1 MSTTRVFHIVGM
13 AACLWLLT
21 GPAAPSISPA
31 AEKPEDFYDEVG
43 RLLYSIDAQGIVSM
57 FETDALDNTLSVTR
71 GTREN
76 MQPRITE
83 VTPPSIETGKITV
96 VTLKGQNL
104 IGAKFSSKTKGIKFG
119 GSAPRAASVGVP
131 IEVDGSVKLGPV
143 TIDLT
148 TPLGKT
154 SVSLTVIEPQIDLAA
169 LARKK
174 EPEYRE
180 FPAGIPESCP
190 EGMIAI
196 ASSKG
201 GFCVDINETQADDW
215 VAVEKMCSYK
225 FKRLCWAEEW
235 ELACKE
241 NQKSNLGLQN
251 LLGGWEWTRN
261 SEYAA
266 AGQHG
271 SGGLDTENEDWL
283 AVVRGKE
290 DCASKSRKDPWL
302 SGIRPG
308 RCCK

>member
-1 MSTTRVFHIVGM
+1 
-13 AACLWLLT
+13 L
-21 GPAAPSISPA
+21 
-31 AEKPEDFYDEVG
+31 G
-43 RLLYSIDAQGIVSM
+43 RLLYSIDAQGVVSM

-83 VTPPSIETGKITV
+83 VMPPSIEIGKITI
-96 VTLKGQNL
+96 VTFKGRNL
-104 IGAKFSSKTKGIKFG
+104 VGTKLSSKVPGIKFG
-119 GSAPRAASVGVP
+119 GGAPRATSVGVP

-148 TPLGKT
+148 TPLGRAA
-154 SVSLTVIEPQIDLAA
+154 VSLTVIEPQVDLAA

-180 FPAGIPESCP
+180 FPAGKPESCP
-190 EGMIAI
+190 EGMIAVG
-196 ASSKG
+196 SSKG
-201 GFCVDINETQADDW
+201 GFCIDINQTQTGDW

-235 ELACKE
+235 DLACKD

-251 LLGGWEWTRN
+251 LLGEWEWTRT

-283 AVVRGKE
+283 AVVRGKK
-290 DCASKSRKDPWL
+290 DCASKDRRDPWL
-302 SGIRPG
+302 SGTRPG

>member
-1 MSTTRVFHIVGM
+1 MGVVLFHRIVSLVV
-13 AACLWLLT
+13 CLVLT
-21 GPAAPSISPA
+21 GWIGAPGARA
-31 AEKPEDFYDEVG
+31 AEKPEDFYDELG
-43 RLLYSIDAQGIVSM
+43 RLLYSIDAQGVVSM

-83 VTPPSIETGKITV
+83 VMPPSIEIGKITL
-96 VTLKGQNL
+96 VTFKGRNL
-104 IGAKFSSKTKGIKFG
+104 VGTKFSSKVPGIKFG
-119 GSAPRAASVGVP
+119 GGAPRATSVGVP

-154 SVSLTVIEPQIDLAA
+154 AVSLTVIEPQIDLAA

-180 FPAGIPESCP
+180 FPAGKPESCP
-190 EGMIAI
+190 EGMISVG
-196 ASSKG
+196 SSKG
-201 GFCVDINETQADDW
+201 GFCIDINQTQTGDW

-235 ELACKE
+235 DLACKD

-251 LLGGWEWTRN
+251 LLGEWEWTRT
-261 SEYAA
+261 SEYSA

-283 AVVRGKE
+283 AVVRGKK
-290 DCASKSRKDPWL
+290 DCASKDRRDPWL
-302 SGIRPG
+302 SGTRPG

>member
-1 MSTTRVFHIVGM
+1 MAAQRVSHIVGI

-21 GPAAPSISPA
+21 GPAAPSSAPA
-31 AEKPEDFYDEVG
+31 AENPEDFYDEVG
-43 RLLYSIDAQGIVSM
+43 RLLYSIDAQGVVSM

-71 GTREN
+71 GTRESL
-76 MQPRITE
+76 QPRVAE
-83 VTPPSIETGKITV
+83 VSPPSIETGKITV
-96 VTLKGQNL
+96 VTFKGRNL
-104 IGAKFSSKTKGIKFG
+104 VGAKFSSKVPGIKFG
-119 GSAPRAASVGVP
+119 GSAPRAASAGVP

-148 TPLGKT
+148 TPIGRA
-154 SVSLTVIEPQIDLAA
+154 SVSLTVIEPRVDLAA

-180 FPAGIPESCP
+180 FPAGKPESCP

-201 GFCVDINETQADDW
+201 GFCIDINETQAGDW

-235 ELACKE
+235 ELSCKE
-241 NQKSNLGLQN
+241 NQKSGLGLQN
-251 LLGGWEWTRN
+251 LLGEWEWTRN

-266 AGQHG
+266 AGQQG

-302 SGIRPG
+302 GGTRPG

>member
-1 MSTTRVFHIVGM
+1 MGAVLFHRIVSVV
-13 AACLWLLT
+13 ACMVLT
-21 GPAAPSISPA
+21 GVIGAPGAWA
-31 AEKPEDFYDEVG
+31 AEKPEDFYDELG
-43 RLLYSIDAQGIVSM
+43 RLLYSIDAQGVVSM

-71 GTREN
+71 GTRES

-83 VTPPSIETGKITV
+83 VMPPSIEIGKITV
-96 VTLKGQNL
+96 ITLKGRNL
-104 IGAKFSSKTKGIKFG
+104 VGTKFSSKVPGIKFG
-119 GSAPRAASVGVP
+119 GGAPRATSVGVP
-131 IEVDGSVKLGPV
+131 IEVDGSVKLGPITV
-143 TIDLT
+143 DLT

-154 SVSLTVIEPQIDLAA
+154 SVALTVIEPQVDLAA

-180 FPAGIPESCP
+180 FPAGKPESCP
-190 EGMIAI
+190 EGMIAVG
-196 ASSKG
+196 SSKG
-201 GFCVDINETQADDW
+201 GFCVDINQTQTGDW
-215 VAVEKMCSYK
+215 VQVEKMCSYK

-235 ELACKE
+235 DLACKE
-241 NQKSNLGLQN
+241 NQKSSVGLQN
-251 LLGGWEWTRN
+251 LLGEWEWTRT

-266 AGQHG
+266 AGQSG

-302 SGIRPG
+302 SGTRPG